1 MPVPSPVPL
10 HVQPISTSVAT
21 FSASTAAVQMPF
33 TGKIVSIGVTPTTA
47 TATADYTVTTSING
61 VSAAGGVVTVVNGT
75 SANTTTSI
83 APTSVVANQ
92 GDQIS
97 LAVTGGG
104 SGGGLTTFSIQARR
118 GTL

>member
-1 MPVPSPVPL
+1 M
-10 HVQPISTSVAT
+10 TD
-21 FSASTAAVQMPF
+21 AAVPPF
-33 TGKIVSIGVTPTTA
+33 ARDRRIQA
-47 TATADYTVTTSING
+47 WAACNG